1 MKHIFWV
8 IQVLF
13 ICLIFT
19 ADYPTP
25 ESARHIAATLFMLA
39 TSLVSGAVLFY
50 TSPAYVTSLLRRT
63 FKTMLIVFTLF
74 MIVEIATS
82 EQVDATRVLTEA
94 MVEAVLGV
102 LYLMTL
108 WIVGAGIYGYFADN
122 DHTQKSEEASPNED
136 ET

>member
-122 DHTQKSEEASPNED
+122 DHTQKPEEASPNED